1 MPRTVW
7 TPCAFG
13 SRQFSQIWRDL
24 LGPLCGVMYQA
35 GMQLGRPI
43 RRIAI
48 VGAGAIGA
56 SWATLFLACGF
67 NVIATDQSSG
77 ARISLQAKIN
87 SARQDLARMGL
98 PLETAIELLEFTPDL
113 EQALWDADFIQES
126 GAEKPEGKIR
136 LFAEMDAAAPANTV
150 IASSS
155 FPLTTSKVLSASRHP
170 ERCVIGHPS
179 DLPHI
184 TSVVEVVGGA
194 ETSLVAI
201 RQTMSLYASLGK
213 TPIHL
218 RTEHGEGQDL
228 P

>member
-1 MPRTVW
+1 
-7 TPCAFG
+7 
-13 SRQFSQIWRDL
+13 
-24 LGPLCGVMYQA
+24 MYQS
-35 GMQLGRPI
+35 GMQLDRPI

-67 NVIATDQSSG
+67 NVIATDPSSG
-77 ARISLQAKIN
+77 ARIGLQAKIK

-98 PLETAIELLEFTPDL
+98 PLEKATKLLEFTPDL

-126 GAEKPEGKIR
+126 GPGKPEGRIR
-136 LFAEMDAAAPANTV
+136 LFAEMDAAAPADTV

-155 FPLTTSKVLSASRHP
+155 SPLITSKVLSASRHP
-170 ERCVIGHPS
+170 ERCVVGHPS

-184 TSVVEVVGGA
+184 TSVVEVVGGV
-194 ETSLVAI
+194 ETSSVAI
-201 RQTMSLYASLGK
+201 RQTMTLYASLGK

-218 RTEHGEGQDL
+218 RTEHGQGQDL